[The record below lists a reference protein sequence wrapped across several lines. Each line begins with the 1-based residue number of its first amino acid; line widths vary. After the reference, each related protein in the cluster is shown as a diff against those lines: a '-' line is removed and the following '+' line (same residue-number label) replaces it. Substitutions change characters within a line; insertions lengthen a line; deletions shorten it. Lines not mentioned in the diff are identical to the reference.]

1 MDNKHLPDLDE
12 VVISALDLFI
22 EETPP
27 KLNLEKAGQPFVV
40 GSGNA
45 YNTGK
50 LLFSQR
56 PAIFANESNL
66 KPKLVAH
73 LSLIKSGVVKR
84 AIIISA
90 SGEKDAAWEV
100 AEAEKY
106 GLETTL
112 LTCNS
117 NSSAAKLAD
126 KTIVYRNLPEPQ
138 TYNTST
144 YLGMLMSASNENAK
158 NIKNFI
164 KKVKLPK
171 NFGKYGAYSIIVPD
185 EFSELTPMLD
195 IKKHEL
201 FGPHLSLRAFSF
213 GDARHAKFVMP
224 WEKELVISLGNNK
237 YFGLP
242 QNRLQIKMP
251 KKYGAGLVMALTY
264 YLIGKIQAA
273 KPPYYKQNI
282 AKYCID
288 GPKAYG
294 KKGKFDIVVPGNY

>member
-1 MDNKHLPDLDE
+1 MDKKHLPNLDE

-22 EETPP
+22 KETPP
-27 KLNLEKAGQPFVV
+27 KLNLEKTGQPFVI

-73 LSLIKSGVVKR
+73 LRLIKSGVVKR

-112 LTCNS
+112 LTCNA
-117 NSSAAKLAD
+117 NSAAAKLAD

-158 NIKNFI
+158 DIKNFI
-164 KKVKLPK
+164 KKIKLPK
-171 NFGKYGAYSIIVPD
+171 NFGKYGAYSFIIPD

-201 FGPHLSLRAFSF
+201 FGPHLSIRSFSF

-224 WEKELVISLGNNK
+224 VG
-237 YFGLP
+237 P
-242 QNRLQIKMP
+242 QNLYWVVHDFDVEHLHAQP
-251 KKYGAGLVMALTY
+251 KYRAL
-264 YLIGKIQAA
+264 
-273 KPPYYKQNI
+273 P
-282 AKYCID
+282 
-288 GPKAYG
+288 
-294 KKGKFDIVVPGNY
+294 